1 MGKLY
6 NNAITTTAGFKYTAE
21 QPLDDRDIVERF
33 EDLATLVNDHAAYEG
48 MRVYVTADQK
58 SYELKNDGWEAI
70 ASETFVEDK
79 LNDKVDKVTGKGL
92 STNDYTTTEK
102 NKLAGIAAGAEKN
115 VQPDWEQSDSTK
127 DDFIKNKT
135 HYRTVGSTVISTIGV
150 TYDDWDGEVND
161 NNIYADID
169 WGTAYGT
176 KLSPE
181 VITLA
186 KVDVDPILLN
196 SDVSSFNIES
206 FSNDGNINRE
216 VSSDYTLIYL
226 SDDFNADECDE
237 HAIKGDIAILALK
250 ECNITIDFH
259 SYNPA
264 RIVDGDVN
272 IHIPSPGLWITH
284 NTEINN
290 VTFGTYEYHTLDEN
304 YIPDTIARVTDIPE
318 VTHGTFLDFEPYYIF
333 DGREFNFTSDTITI
347 YPEDPENS
355 YGEAT
360 ASVVWDGVLYDAL
373 PLTVPDSGHV
383 YSGEGFG
390 INFDNTDRPDGTYG
404 TVIYVYSETLGVHTI
419 KLYNPSK
426 KIETVKQLDEK
437 YIPDTIA
444 KVVDIKNGTY
454 FTEAEK
460 YDILVDTTT
469 INVEAEDFYYRTTQS
484 PFTAQIIDGNKYLV
498 IFDEVSYICYGRKY
512 NKINDTLSNCFDYC
526 LIGDVVFN
534 KGNYSR
540 PISGSN
546 LPFCIVNDY
555 FENTNDFT
563 ADVLVFGD
571 TASTHTIKIVDVTPT
586 VKKLPE
592 EFLADNFKAVTK
604 GFGEKSAIF
613 GLGQE
618 ASGAVSIAAGQSTVA
633 SGWMSIALGLASK
646 ASGAA
651 ALTLGQL
658 AEASGTLAVAHGF
671 NTKASGAAAVAAGD
685 GTIAG
690 SECQLVHGKFN
701 IEDTADTY
709 AHIVGG
715 GENNMNRKN
724 IYALD
729 WTGNASFAGQV
740 AASSIKIGN
749 TTFTEAQLTKILK
762 FIESIEE
769 VNN

>member
-1 MGKLY
+1 MENNTKNSRVRQKNDIEANWKLAV
-6 NNAITTTAGFKYTAE
+6 NFI
-21 QPLDDRDIVERF
+21 PLDGELIVYDVDENYSYPRF
-33 EDLATLVNDHAAYEG
+33 KVGNGTDYVEDLP
-48 MRVYVTADQK
+48 
-58 SYELKNDGWEAI
+58 
-70 ASETFVEDK
+70 F
-79 LNDKVDKVTGKGL
+79 
-92 STNDYTTTEK
+92 TNK
-102 NKLAGIAAGAEKN
+102 
-115 VQPDWEQSDSTK
+115 PSDWNQSDETAP
-127 DDFIKNKT
+127 DYIKNRT
-135 HYRTVGSTVISTIGV
+135 HYETV
-150 TYDDWDGEVND
+150 EQ
-161 NNIYADID
+161 A
-169 WGTAYGT
+169 
-176 KLSPE
+176 E
-181 VITLA
+181 
-186 KVDVDPILLN
+186 
-196 SDVSSFNIES
+196 
-206 FSNDGNINRE
+206 
-216 VSSDYTLIYL
+216 
-226 SDDFNADECDE
+226 
-237 HAIKGDIAILALK
+237 
-250 ECNITIDFH
+250 
-259 SYNPA
+259 
-264 RIVDGDVN
+264 IV
-272 IHIPSPGLWITH
+272 L
-284 NTEINN
+284 NN
-290 VTFGTYEYHTLDEN
+290 VTFIEEPHPEYGSVGEFVYSVPPELNLSSIIKENTRVVIDGFFENPTEGSFVDYDDYLCAILPPYEYDPDQPPSLTFYKNEN
-304 YIPDTIARVTDIPE
+304 NLK
-318 VTHGTFLDFEPYYIF
+318 FIF
-333 DGREFNFTSDTITI
+333 RYAAGETSQLNVEKI
-347 YPEDPENS
+347 S
-355 YGEAT
+355 FYG
-360 ASVVWDGVLYDAL
+360 DAI
-373 PLTVPDSGHV
+373 V
-383 YSGEGFG
+383 
-390 INFDNTDRPDGTYG
+390 
-404 TVIYVYSETLGVHTI
+404 
-419 KLYNPSK
+419 
-426 KIETVKQLDEK
+426 VKQLDEK

-512 NKINDTLSNCFDYC
+512 NKMNDTLSNCFDYC

-534 KGNYSR
+534 NGNYSR

-618 ASGAVSIAAGQSTVA
+618 ASGAMSIAAGQSTVA

-729 WTGNASFAGQV
+729 WTGNASFAGEV
-740 AASSIKIGN
+740 SAASIKIGN
-749 TTFTEAQLTKILK
+749 TEFTETQLLKILN
-762 FIESIEE
+762 FIETVEIG
-769 VNN
+769 NN

>member
-1 MGKLY
+1 MAINLTDKLY
-6 NNAITTTAGFKYTAE
+6 AATGSQVIADAIQVAGGYMAITSDQRAKLTPAQKVAGTLVYETDTNKTYRYIETAPDTYEWIELVQKQGDWNQNDETAPDYIKNRTHYE
-21 QPLDDRDIVERF
+21 IKTGDIETILAIDGDYDLASLVDLPWEGIDLENVILPTGSFVLQEGDIVE
-33 EDLATLVNDHAAYEG
+33 ANIEG
-48 MRVYVTADQK
+48 QSISGVAVYNEADGTIYVP
-58 SYELKNDGWEAI
+58 SD
-70 ASETFVEDK
+70 
-79 LNDKVDKVTGKGL
+79 
-92 STNDYTTTEK
+92 DYGD
-102 NKLAGIAAGAEKN
+102 NFFWAPAGA
-115 VQPDWEQSDSTK
+115 D
-127 DDFIKNKT
+127 
-135 HYRTVGSTVISTIGV
+135 VIFTWLG
-150 TYDDWDGEVND
+150 
-161 NNIYADID
+161 ADI
-169 WGTAYGT
+169 GYGDPT
-176 KLSPE
+176 GESPW
-181 VITLA
+181 
-186 KVDVDPILLN
+186 
-196 SDVSSFNIES
+196 
-206 FSNDGNINRE
+206 
-216 VSSDYTLIYL
+216 Y
-226 SDDFNADECDE
+226 
-237 HAIKGDIAILALK
+237 
-250 ECNITIDFH
+250 
-259 SYNPA
+259 
-264 RIVDGDVN
+264 
-272 IHIPSPGLWITH
+272 W
-284 NTEINN
+284 
-290 VTFGTYEYHTLDEN
+290 
-304 YIPDTIARVTDIPE
+304 PE
-318 VTHGTFLDFEPYYIF
+318 
-333 DGREFNFTSDTITI
+333 TI
-347 YPEDPENS
+347 YIKIIIQRPA
-355 YGEAT
+355 AT
-360 ASVVWDGVLYDAL
+360 
-373 PLTVPDSGHV
+373 
-383 YSGEGFG
+383 
-390 INFDNTDRPDGTYG
+390 N
-404 TVIYVYSETLGVHTI
+404 
-419 KLYNPSK
+419 
-426 KIETVKQLDEK
+426 KIITLDEK

-512 NKINDTLSNCFDYC
+512 NKMNDTLSNCFDYC

-534 KGNYSR
+534 NGNYSR

-618 ASGAVSIAAGQSTVA
+618 ASGELSIAAGQSTVA